1 MTEYT
6 APLADLNFVINELSN
21 LDEIIKLP
29 KFEHAT
35 DDLLEPILDEAARFS
50 REVLG
55 PTNVIGDQ
63 QGCSVEDGVV
73 KVPTEFS
80 EAYRL
85 FVESGWQGLDCDP
98 EFGGMGLPALIGAAT
113 GEMWQSANLAL
124 GLCPMLTSGA
134 VETIEVH
141 ATDEIKQIYL
151 EKLISGEWAGTMD
164 LTEPQAGS
172 DLAAI
177 RTLATP
183 DGDQYRLTGN
193 KIFITW
199 GDHEMTENVVH
210 LVLARLPDAPD
221 GVRGISLFLVP
232 KFLVNEDGSLGD
244 RNDVFVTSVEHKL
257 GIHASPTCVLN
268 YGDKDG
274 AVGYLIGEPNRGLSC
289 MFTMMNLARLQVGI
303 QGLATS
309 ERAYQAARDYA
320 KERVQGQFPGSRESA
335 AIIQHP
341 DIRRMLMTMK
351 SLIEAMRVTACVTA
365 AEIDIARHT
374 DDDQAKVA
382 SLERSALLTPIVKG
396 WMTEVAQELT
406 SIGIQIHGGNG
417 YVEETGVAQYSRDA
431 RILTIYEGTTGI
443 QAIDLLG
450 RKVMAD
456 SGKGM
461 QRLLAEIGE
470 LDARLANSGAEL
482 ESIRTAVA
490 TGRQRLED
498 ATKWLLGK
506 AQENPAIAFLAA
518 FDYMMLAGTVIGA
531 WQMARAADIAQAKL
545 AGKEGDADFY
555 KAKITTARFYA
566 EQILPRS
573 ASHFEAVTSGGTAAM
588 ELSEEQF

>member
-21 LDEIIKLP
+21 LEQIIKLP
-29 KFEHAT
+29 RFEHAT

-63 QGCSVEDGVV
+63 QGCSVENGVV
-73 KVPTEFS
+73 KVPSEFS
-80 EAYRL
+80 DAYRL

-141 ATDEIKQIYL
+141 ATDELKQLYL

-199 GDHEMTENVVH
+199 GDHEMTENVIH
-210 LVLARLPDAPD
+210 LVLARLPDAPE

-274 AVGYLIGEPNRGLSC
+274 AVGYLIGEPNRGL
-289 MFTMMNLARLQVGI
+289 
-303 QGLATS
+303 
-309 ERAYQAARDYA
+309 
-320 KERVQGQFPGSRESA
+320 
-335 AIIQHP
+335 
-341 DIRRMLMTMK
+341 
-351 SLIEAMRVTACVTA
+351 
-365 AEIDIARHT
+365 
-374 DDDQAKVA
+374 
-382 SLERSALLTPIVKG
+382 
-396 WMTEVAQELT
+396 
-406 SIGIQIHGGNG
+406 
-417 YVEETGVAQYSRDA
+417 
-431 RILTIYEGTTGI
+431 
-443 QAIDLLG
+443 
-450 RKVMAD
+450 
-456 SGKGM
+456 
-461 QRLLAEIGE
+461 
-470 LDARLANSGAEL
+470 
-482 ESIRTAVA
+482 
-490 TGRQRLED
+490 
-498 ATKWLLGK
+498 
-506 AQENPAIAFLAA
+506 
-518 FDYMMLAGTVIGA
+518 
-531 WQMARAADIAQAKL
+531 
-545 AGKEGDADFY
+545 
-555 KAKITTARFYA
+555 
-566 EQILPRS
+566 
-573 ASHFEAVTSGGTAAM
+573 
-588 ELSEEQF
+588 

>member
-6 APLADLNFVINELSN
+6 APLADLSFVINELSN

-29 KFEHAT
+29 NFEHAT

-63 QGCSVEDGVV
+63 QGCSVENGVV

-80 EAYRL
+80 DAYRL

-113 GEMWQSANLAL
+113 GEMWLSANLAL

-134 VETIEVH
+134 IETIEVH
-141 ATDEIKQIYL
+141 ATDELKQLYL

-183 DGDQYRLTGN
+183 DGDQYKLTGT

-199 GDHEMTENVVH
+199 GDHEMTENVIH
-210 LVLARLPDAPD
+210 LVLARLPDAPE

-320 KERVQGQFPGSRESA
+320 KERVQGQFPGNRESA

-341 DIRRMLMTMK
+341 DVRRMLMTMK
-351 SLIEAMRVTACVTA
+351 SLIEAMRATACVTA
-365 AEIDIARHT
+365 AELDIARHS
-374 DDDQAKVA
+374 DDDDARAA
-382 SLERSALLTPIVKG
+382 SVERSALLTPIVKA

-406 SIGIQIHGGNG
+406 SIGIQIQGGNG
-417 YVEETGVAQYSRDA
+417 YIEETGAAQYLRDA

-456 SGKGM
+456 GGKGM
-461 QRLLAEIGE
+461 QRLLKEISE
-470 LDARLANSGAEL
+470 LDARLANGGAEL
-482 ESIRTAVA
+482 ESIRTAIA

-506 AQENPAIAFLAA
+506 AQENPAVAFLAA
-518 FDYMMLAGTVIGA
+518 FDYLMLAGTVIGA
-531 WQMARAADIAQAKL
+531 WQMGRAADVAQTKL
-545 AGKEGDADFY
+545 GNNDGDADFY
-555 KAKITTARFYA
+555 KAKITTAKFYA